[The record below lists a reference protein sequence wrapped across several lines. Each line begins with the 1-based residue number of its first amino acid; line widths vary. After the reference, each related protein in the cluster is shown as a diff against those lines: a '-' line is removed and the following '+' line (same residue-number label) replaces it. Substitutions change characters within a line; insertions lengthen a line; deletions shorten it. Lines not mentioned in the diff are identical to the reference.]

1 MKIAGMWG
9 LWKMAEFM
17 IINPDIVV
25 ALKKT
30 KSTMRIRA
38 TEADFSERKMP
49 KSGSAT
55 KRMRITN
62 KLG

>member
-1 MKIAGMWG
+1 
-9 LWKMAEFM
+9 MAESM
-17 IINPDIVV
+17 ITTPDIVV

-30 KSTMRIRA
+30 KSTMKILD
-38 TEADFSERKMP
+38 TEADFSMKKMA

-55 KRMRITN
+55 KKMRITN